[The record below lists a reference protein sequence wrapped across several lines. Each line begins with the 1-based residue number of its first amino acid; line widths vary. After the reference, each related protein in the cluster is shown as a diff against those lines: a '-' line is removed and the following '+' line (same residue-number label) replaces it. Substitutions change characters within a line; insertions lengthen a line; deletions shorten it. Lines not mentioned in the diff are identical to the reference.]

1 MKEEAVLRL
10 KYEFEKQGFEV
21 CSRLGERMSL
31 PARHIR
37 LFFIYASFLALGSPI
52 ILYMALAFILNLKD
66 YVYQR
71 KTSFWDI

>member
-1 MKEEAVLRL
+1 MMDKAVQRL

-21 CSRLGERMSL
+21 CSRLGDRMSI

-37 LFFIYASFLALGSPI
+37 LFFIYASFLALGSPVI
-52 ILYMALAFILNLKD
+52 VYMALSFVINLKD